1 VVVLAQ
7 RAAVAGGLRA
17 GARLGL
23 VAADED
29 LAALAVPG
37 RDAVAPPELAADA
50 PVLDVAEPVAVGVDP
65 VAGDEADLAISGFAA
80 AGQFEAP
87 PGEPVHAHEPLVG
100 QPGLDDLAGA
110 VAAWDLEAMRLRL
123 DQQAGGL
130 QVGQHRLAR
139 GVAVQAAV
147 ALGD

>member
-1 VVVLAQ
+1 RPAQRAEGPQRGGEPGLEHVVVLAQ

-87 PGEPVHAHEPLVG
+87 PG
-100 QPGLDDLAGA
+100 
-110 VAAWDLEAMRLRL
+110 
-123 DQQAGGL
+123 
-130 QVGQHRLAR
+130 
-139 GVAVQAAV
+139 
-147 ALGD
+147 